1 MLNMNTQKTK
11 YLKLVVDNT
20 VAGKVKS
27 ILAKQKKLIKGKLQ
41 LQKERK
47 IINELLKQYEDQIIL
62 LENKIQKYNG
72 GNNVNRRVKKT

>member
-62 LENKIQKYNG
+62 LENMLQ
-72 GNNVNRRVKKT
+72 